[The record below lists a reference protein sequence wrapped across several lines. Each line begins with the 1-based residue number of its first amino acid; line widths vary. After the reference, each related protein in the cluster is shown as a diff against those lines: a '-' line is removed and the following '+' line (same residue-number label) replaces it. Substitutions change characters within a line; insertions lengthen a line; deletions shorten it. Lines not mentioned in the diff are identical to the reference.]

1 MEIDYQSSLTQ
12 KLQELQACQKQQRVQ
27 SCFACHELIGCVL
40 RKEYVK
46 SVYESMN
53 KGKGGGFEF

>member
-1 MEIDYQSSLTQ
+1 METDYQSSLTQ
-12 KLQELQACQKQQRVQ
+12 KLQELQACQKQQKVQ
-27 SCFACHELIGCVL
+27 SCFACRELIGCVL